1 MSIRTMFLGLF
12 FIPLFMANGAEAAD
26 GVTLYTPYTDV
37 SVPPGESLNY
47 TVDVINN
54 GNTTRNISLSVSAL
68 PTGWNYSLKAGGWD
82 IRQLSVLPGEKKS
95 LAFNVVVPL
104 KVDKGNYH
112 FALVARGYDKL
123 PLTVNVSEKG
133 TFKTEFTSGQANMEG
148 SSKSTF
154 TFRTTLTNE
163 TGDKQLYSL
172 RADTPRGW
180 IVTFKPEYKQAT
192 SVEIDPGKSKEIT
205 IDIKSPEFIAAG
217 SYKIPVFAL
226 TSSTSS
232 HLDLEVVIT
241 GTYDMELTTPTGLL
255 STSLTAGH
263 EKRFPLLI
271 KNTGS
276 ASLTGV
282 TLRASNPV
290 NWDVRFEPE
299 KVDKI
304 SAGENMQVFATVK
317 ADKKA
322 IAGDY
327 AVTITASTPEASSN
341 AAFRIAVKT
350 PMLWGWV
357 GILIIAVALS
367 SVFYLFRKYGR
378 R

>member
-26 GVTLYTPYTDV
+26 GVTLYTPYTAV

-54 GNTTRNISLSVSAL
+54 GNTPRNISLSVSAL
-68 PTGWNYSLKAGGWD
+68 PKGWNYSLKAGGWD

-95 LAFNVVVPL
+95 LSFNIVVPL
-104 KVDKGNYH
+104 KVDKGDYH

-192 SVEIDPGKSKEIT
+192 SVEIDPGKSK
-205 IDIKSPEFIAAG
+205 D
-217 SYKIPVFAL
+217 
-226 TSSTSS
+226 
-232 HLDLEVVIT
+232 DN
-241 GTYDMELTTPTGLL
+241 D
-255 STSLTAGH
+255 
-263 EKRFPLLI
+263 
-271 KNTGS
+271 
-276 ASLTGV
+276 
-282 TLRASNPV
+282 
-290 NWDVRFEPE
+290 
-299 KVDKI
+299 
-304 SAGENMQVFATVK
+304 
-317 ADKKA
+317 
-322 IAGDY
+322 
-327 AVTITASTPEASSN
+327 
-341 AAFRIAVKT
+341 
-350 PMLWGWV
+350 
-357 GILIIAVALS
+357 
-367 SVFYLFRKYGR
+367 
-378 R
+378 